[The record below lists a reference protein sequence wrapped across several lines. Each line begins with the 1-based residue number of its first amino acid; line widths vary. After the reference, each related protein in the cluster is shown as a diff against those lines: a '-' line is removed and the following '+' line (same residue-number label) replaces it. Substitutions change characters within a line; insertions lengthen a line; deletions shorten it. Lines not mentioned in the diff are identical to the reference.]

1 MSRSGYS
8 DGLDEWAM
16 IRWRG
21 AVKSAIR
28 GARGRAIIG
37 QHGSTT
43 AALFATHPDHGG
55 IVGEPER

>member
-8 DGLDEWAM
+8 DDIDSADDQWAL

-28 GARGRAIIG
+28 GARAGVPA
-37 QHGSTT
+37 
-43 AALFATHPDHGG
+43 
-55 IVGEPER
+55 